1 MNLFHVDI
9 TFCDCLSE
17 LTLLM
22 FAPNLKSLHVSD
34 SRQLQDIIHK
44 EKASEGIVP
53 FPKLGSLTLDR
64 LWKLKN
70 IYWNPLP
77 LPYLQK
83 IHVSECPNL
92 KTLPL
97 GSQSGKHGEDEL
109 IIRYTEQEWI
119 DDVVWEDQAT
129 KTRF

>member
-1 MNLFHVDI
+1 M
-9 TFCDCLSE
+9 E
-17 LTLLM
+17 AEEYLM
-22 FAPNLKSLHVSD
+22 
-34 SRQLQDIIHK
+34 
-44 EKASEGIVP
+44 EP
-53 FPKLGSLTLDR
+53 F
-64 LWKLKN
+64 N
-70 IYWNPLP
+70 LP

-129 KTRF
+129 KTRFIFMQKGLYFLIFSCLFLKEFFNY